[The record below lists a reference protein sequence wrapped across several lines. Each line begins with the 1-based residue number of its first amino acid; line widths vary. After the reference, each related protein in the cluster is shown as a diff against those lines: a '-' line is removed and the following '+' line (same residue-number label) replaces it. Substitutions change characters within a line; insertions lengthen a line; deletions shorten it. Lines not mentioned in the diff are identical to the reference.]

1 MCQSRFFSLF
11 FWNLIHLVAPFFVSL
26 FKKWKLTFTSFLLC
40 LSSSFCFLLLYTI
53 RTSLFFQKKNLIK
66 RKENV
71 SVIWFSSSLI
81 YSPPPLSHCHRL
93 GSVYSTN
100 YITIYIYVAYIYY
113 VAFDILLGNIRRLG
127 TVFSFL
133 RMINNNENQATQIGP
148 LKIDLHFNFAFSN
161 SPVATSSSSVNLIKY
176 NFCLSFDSL
185 FIGEWESKRISCCC
199 PLWYYTTDVFA
210 SSYKV

>member
-1 MCQSRFFSLF
+1 MKIDFYLFSL
-11 FWNLIHLVAPFFVSL
+11 V
-26 FKKWKLTFTSFLLC
+26 TF
-40 LSSSFCFLLLYTI
+40 FLLLFPPVVHKLV
-53 RTSLFFQKKNLIK
+53 RPFSFKKKKNLIK

-161 SPVATSSSSVNLIKY
+161 SPVTTSSSSVNLIKY
-176 NFCLSFDSL
+176 NRWFMSLIDCFCLSFDSL
-185 FIGEWESKRISCCC
+185 FIGEWESKRIFHVAVLCDIIQLMYLYLLTKYNFQSGVV
-199 PLWYYTTDVFA
+199 L
-210 SSYKV
+210 